1 MQVRTRFAPSPT
13 GYMHLGNL
21 RTALYT
27 WLFARSQGGN
37 FILRVEDT
45 DQQRLVEGAVELM
58 YRSLKQAGL
67 DWDEGPD
74 VGGPCGP
81 YIQSQRKD
89 MYAPYAWELVEKGA
103 AYVCFCTKERLE
115 ALRSQAE
122 AKGETFKYD
131 KHCMHL
137 PKEEVRARIEAGEP
151 YVIRQNVPTE
161 GVSGFDDVIYG
172 HIEVEN
178 ATLDDTVL
186 LKSDG
191 LPTYNF
197 ANVVDDHT
205 MGITHIMRGTEYL
218 SSTPKY
224 NLLYDAFGWE
234 KPTYIHLP
242 PVMADSHRKLSKR
255 KGDPSFEDLL
265 EMGYLKD
272 AIVNYVAL
280 LGWNPGTDQER
291 FTLEELVK
299 AFSLQGLS
307 KSPAIFDMAKL
318 TWFNAEYIRS
328 LDLDAFH
335 QLVRP
340 YFARAIDVDR
350 FDTRRLAELMQPRC
364 EVLPDVVDKIGF
376 LSQLPDYDLALYT
389 NKRQKTT
396 PSSAL
401 AVLEELLEPLRGL
414 EDFSEEG
421 LRTLVSGYIESKG
434 LKNGAVLWPLRIALS
449 GKEATPGGAYEIG
462 YLLGKDESLKRVET
476 AIARLKAM

>member
-27 WLFARSQGGN
+27 WLFARSQGGK

-45 DQQRLVEGAVELM
+45 DQQRLVEGAVDLM

-81 YIQSQRKD
+81 YIQSQRKA

-103 AYVCFCTKERLE
+103 AYVCFCTKERLDE
-115 ALRSQAE
+115 LRSEAE
-122 AKGETFKYD
+122 EKGETFKYD

-137 PKEEVRARIEAGEP
+137 PKEEVRARVAAGEP

-197 ANVVDDHT
+197 ANVIDDHT
-205 MGITHIMRGTEYL
+205 MGVTHIMRGTEYL

-224 NLLYDAFGWE
+224 NLLYEAFGWD

-328 LDLDAFH
+328 LDVDTFH

-340 YFARAIDVDR
+340 YFAKTIDVDR

-364 EVLPDVVDKIGF
+364 EVLPDVVDKIDF
-376 LSQLPDYDLALYT
+376 LRQLPDYDLNLYT

-396 PSSAL
+396 PESAL
-401 AVLEELLEPLRGL
+401 AVLEDLLEPLRGL

-421 LRTLVSGYIESKG
+421 LRALVSGYIEGKG

-462 YLLGKDESLKRVET
+462 YLLGKDESLKRLET
-476 AIARLKAM
+476 AVARLQAR

>member
-27 WLFARSQGGN
+27 WLFARSQGGK

-67 DWDEGPD
+67 DWDEGPE

-81 YIQSQRKD
+81 YIQSQRKS

-103 AYVCFCTKERLE
+103 AYVCFCTKERLDE
-115 ALRSQAE
+115 LRGQAE

-137 PKEEVRARIEAGEP
+137 SKDEVRARIDAGEP
-151 YVIRQNVPTE
+151 YVIRQNVPVE
-161 GVSGFDDVIYG
+161 GISGFDDVIDG

-265 EMGYLKD
+265 DMGYLKD

-291 FTLEELVK
+291 FTLEELVG

-307 KSPAIFDMAKL
+307 
-318 TWFNAEYIRS
+318 
-328 LDLDAFH
+328 
-335 QLVRP
+335 
-340 YFARAIDVDR
+340 
-350 FDTRRLAELMQPRC
+350 
-364 EVLPDVVDKIGF
+364 LPG
-376 LSQLPDYDLALYT
+376 L
-389 NKRQKTT
+389 T
-396 PSSAL
+396 PSISA
-401 AVLEELLEPLRGL
+401 
-414 EDFSEEG
+414 
-421 LRTLVSGYIESKG
+421 
-434 LKNGAVLWPLRIALS
+434 ALS
-449 GKEATPGGAYEIG
+449 RRPSISWCGPISPRRST
-462 YLLGKDESLKRVET
+462 
-476 AIARLKAM
+476 